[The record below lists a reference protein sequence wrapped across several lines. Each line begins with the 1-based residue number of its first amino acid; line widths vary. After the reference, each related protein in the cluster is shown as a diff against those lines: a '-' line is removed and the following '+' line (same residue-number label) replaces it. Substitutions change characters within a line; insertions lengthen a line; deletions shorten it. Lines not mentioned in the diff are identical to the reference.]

1 MITVPTSTARNSAAD
16 RHAVICGA
24 GAWLPPR
31 VVTNDDLASYL
42 DTSNEWITSRT
53 GIRARHVVD
62 RGMATSDLATE
73 AGTLALKSA
82 GGGDVDA
89 VVLATTTPDRLC
101 PATAPEVAARL
112 GLTGVA
118 AWDVSA
124 VCSGFL
130 YGLASAV
137 GVIASGTADRV
148 LLIGAEAF
156 STIINPNDRT
166 TAVIFADGAGA
177 VVLRAGT
184 ADELGTVGPCVLGS
198 DGSGSD
204 LICIPAG
211 GARQRSSGE
220 QMAKTDHYFQMRG
233 GEVYRHAVQQITD
246 CSLHAL
252 HRAGWRVQDVDR
264 FVPHQANI
272 RICTAVAEELGI
284 SENRRVSNID
294 RVGNT
299 AAASIPLLL
308 AQAAA
313 AGELRPGHRVLIA
326 GFGGGLTWGAAT
338 LVWPDITAFAAIGD
352 HLTTS
357 LGEVQPPNSPPH
369 PLGESMYE
377 QLKQIMERKFQVPIE
392 DIEPAATLNDLG
404 LDSLDLVELAL
415 AIEREIGVRVTD
427 DDLAE
432 AGRLDSIVDL
442 VMSRSATV

>member
-1 MITVPTSTARNSAAD
+1 MITVPRSIARDPAAD

-24 GAWLPPR
+24 GAWVPPR
-31 VVTNDDLASYL
+31 LVTNDHLSTYL
-42 DTSNEWITSRT
+42 DTSDEWITSRT
-53 GIRARHVVD
+53 GIRVRHVVD
-62 RGMATSDLATE
+62 RGMATGDLATE
-73 AGTLALKSA
+73 AGALALKSA
-82 GGGDVDA
+82 GGADVDA
-89 VVLATTTPDRLC
+89 VVLATTTPDRPC

-124 VCSGFL
+124 VCTGFL

-137 GVIASGTADRV
+137 GIIASGTADRV

-184 ADELGTVGPCVLGS
+184 ADEQGVVGPCVLGS
-198 DGSGSD
+198 DGGRSD
-204 LICIPAG
+204 LICIPGG

-220 QMAKTDHYFQMRG
+220 QMAEADYYFQMRG
-233 GEVYRHAVQQITD
+233 GEVYRYAIEQITD
-246 CSLHAL
+246 CSLAAL
-252 HRAGWRVQDVDR
+252 RRAGWHVGDVDR

-272 RICTAVAEELGI
+272 RICAAVAEELGI

-313 AGELRPGHRVLIA
+313 EGELRPGHRVLIA

-338 LVWPDITAFAAIGD
+338 LVWPDITAFAAIGN
-352 HLTTS
+352 HITS
-357 LGEVQPPNSPPH
+357 LGPV
-369 PLGESMYE
+369 
-377 QLKQIMERKFQVPIE
+377 
-392 DIEPAATLNDLG
+392 
-404 LDSLDLVELAL
+404 
-415 AIEREIGVRVTD
+415 
-427 DDLAE
+427 
-432 AGRLDSIVDL
+432 
-442 VMSRSATV
+442 

>member
-1 MITVPTSTARNSAAD
+1 MTTVPASTAHRGPAAD

-24 GAWLPPR
+24 GTWLPPR
-31 VVTNDDLASYL
+31 VVTNDDLATDL

-53 GIRARHVVD
+53 GIRVRHVVD

-82 GGGDVDA
+82 GGGNVDA

-137 GVIASGTADRV
+137 GIIASGTADRV

-156 STIINPNDRT
+156 STIINPHDRT

-184 ADELGTVGPCVLGS
+184 ADEPGVVGPCVLGS
-198 DGSGSD
+198 DGGGSD

-220 QMAKTDHYFQMRG
+220 QMTEADRYFQMLG

-246 CSLHAL
+246 CSLRAL
-252 HRAGWRVQDVDR
+252 RRAGWGVQDVDR

-272 RICTAVAEELGI
+272 RICASVAEGLGI
-284 SENRRVSNID
+284 AADRQVSNID

-308 AQAAA
+308 AQAAV

-338 LVWPDITAFAAIGD
+338 LLWPDITAFAAIGD
-352 HLTTS
+352 HVS
-357 LGEVQPPNSPPH
+357 S
-369 PLGESMYE
+369 
-377 QLKQIMERKFQVPIE
+377 
-392 DIEPAATLNDLG
+392 
-404 LDSLDLVELAL
+404 SLDE
-415 AIEREIGVRVTD
+415 
-427 DDLAE
+427 AE
-432 AGRLDSIVDL
+432 PPDSHP
-442 VMSRSATV
+442 TT

>member
-1 MITVPTSTARNSAAD
+1 MTVPTSTARRGPAAD

-31 VVTNDDLASYL
+31 VVTNDDLATYL
-42 DTSNEWITSRT
+42 DTSDEWITSRT
-53 GIRARHVVD
+53 GIRARHIVD
-62 RGMATSDLATE
+62 PGMATGDLATE

-82 GGGDVDA
+82 GGSDVNA
-89 VVLATTTPDRLC
+89 VVLATTTPDCRC

-137 GVIASGTADRV
+137 GMIASGDADRV

-166 TAVIFADGAGA
+166 TAVIFGDGAGA

-184 ADELGTVGPCVLGS
+184 ADEPGGVGPCVLGS
-198 DGSGSD
+198 DGGGSH
-204 LICIPAG
+204 LIRIPAG
-211 GARQRSSGE
+211 GARQHSSGE
-220 QMAKTDHYFQMRG
+220 QVTEADHYFQMRG
-233 GEVYRHAVQQITD
+233 GEVYRHAVERITD
-246 CSLHAL
+246 CSLRAL
-252 HRAGWRVQDVDR
+252 RRAGWRVEDVDR

-272 RICTAVAEELGI
+272 RICASVAERLGI
-284 SENRRVSNID
+284 AKDRQVSNIA

-308 AQAAA
+308 AHAAV

-338 LVWPDITAFAAIGD
+338 LRWPDITVFAATGD
-352 HLTTS
+352 HLTSS
-357 LGEVQPPNSPPH
+357 LDKAEPT
-369 PLGESMYE
+369 
-377 QLKQIMERKFQVPIE
+377 QVPR
-392 DIEPAATLNDLG
+392 PHH
-404 LDSLDLVELAL
+404 
-415 AIEREIGVRVTD
+415 
-427 DDLAE
+427 
-432 AGRLDSIVDL
+432 
-442 VMSRSATV
+442 

>member
-1 MITVPTSTARNSAAD
+1 MTTVATSTARRGPAAD

-31 VVTNDDLASYL
+31 VVTNDDLATHL
-42 DTSNEWITSRT
+42 NTSDEWITSRT

-62 RGMATSDLATE
+62 RGMATGDLATE
-73 AGTLALKSA
+73 AGALALKSA
-82 GGGDVDA
+82 GGVDVDA
-89 VVLATTTPDRLC
+89 VVLATTTPDCLC
-101 PATAPEVAARL
+101 PATAPAVAARL

-156 STIINPNDRT
+156 STIINPNDRN

-184 ADELGTVGPCVLGS
+184 AGEPGVVGPCVLGS
-198 DGSGSD
+198 DGGGSE

-220 QMAKTDHYFQMRG
+220 QMAEADRYFQMRG
-233 GEVYRHAVQQITD
+233 GEVYRNAVERITD
-246 CSLHAL
+246 CSLRAL
-252 HRAGWRVQDVDR
+252 RRAGWRVEDVDR

-272 RICTAVAEELGI
+272 RICASVASGLGI
-284 SENRRVSNID
+284 TRDRQVSNID

-308 AQAAA
+308 AQAAV
-313 AGELRPGHRVLIA
+313 AGELRAGHRVLVA

-338 LVWPDITAFAAIGD
+338 LRWPDITAFAATGD
-352 HLTTS
+352 
-357 LGEVQPPNSPPH
+357 
-369 PLGESMYE
+369 
-377 QLKQIMERKFQVPIE
+377 QL
-392 DIEPAATLNDLG
+392 AS
-404 LDSLDLVELAL
+404 SLDEA
-415 AIEREIGVRVTD
+415 EPTD
-427 DDLAE
+427 SPLPPP
-432 AGRLDSIVDL
+432 R
-442 VMSRSATV
+442 RN